1 MGVNM
6 VKLKIINSMP
16 KTLAITAIC
25 IEVVALEKSEPYRK
39 EFLYG
44 LGIFFINHEYN
55 HVVIVLNHSIM
66 MSDYY
71 LTIAY

>member
-1 MGVNM
+1 MGDNM

-16 KTLAITAIC
+16 KTLAITAMC
-25 IEVVALEKSEPYRK
+25 IEMATLEKSEPYRK
-39 EFLYG
+39 ELLHG

-55 HVVIVLNHSIM
+55 YMVIILNHGIM
-66 MSDYY
+66 MRDNY